1 MKISRSAI
9 STSSAPSAIGPYNQ
23 AIMADQT
30 LYISGQLGL
39 DPETM
44 KFVPGGVEEQT
55 RRAMQNIE
63 NILKKSSM
71 DFGGVIKT
79 TILMADMADFGAV
92 NRVYEEFLGDHKPA
106 RSAFQVAGLPK
117 GGRVEIEAVAV
128 AGVLTSGSVLQF

>member
-1 MKISRSAI
+1 MKILRSAI

-44 KFVPGGVEEQT
+44 KLVPGGVEEET
-55 RRAMQNIE
+55 RRAMRNIE
-63 NILKKSSM
+63 NIIKKSGM
-71 DFGGVIKT
+71 DLGAVIKT
-79 TILMADMADFGAV
+79 TILMIDMADFAAI

-106 RSAFQVAGLPK
+106 RSAFQVARLPK
-117 GGRVEIEAVAV
+117 GGLVEIEAVAV